1 MGSVEE
7 KAVQYFKD
15 GYNCAES
22 VLKAVAE
29 SSGTDIENPQRLATA
44 FGGGI
49 ARQGYVCGCL
59 SGASIAVGLL
69 AGRTAPD
76 DLSGKERVYEAVRRL
91 FESFKAKA
99 GSLECRDISG
109 LKFDLPTH
117 LDVCCPLVG
126 FAARAAS
133 EEIAHARNEKG

>member
-1 MGSVEE
+1 MEPVEE
-7 KAVQYFKD
+7 RATRYFKS

-29 SSGTDIENPQRLATA
+29 SFDPVIDNPQRLATA

-59 SGASIAVGLL
+59 SGASMAVSLL

-76 DLSGKERVYEAVRRL
+76 DLAGKERVYAAVTNL
-91 FESFKAKA
+91 FEKFKAHA
-99 GSLECRDISG
+99 GFLECRDISG

-117 LDVCCPLVG
+117 LNVCCPLVG
-126 FAARAAS
+126 FAARAAC
-133 EEIAHARNEKG
+133 EEIMSIQKKKG